1 MISSFPPYHINS
13 KGLLVKKAKMQ
24 IATKSEHGGGP
35 PSYVTDFSDSQLMLS
50 AKFTGH
56 SRPFRPQSTALAIL
70 ITHYSENSI

>member
-1 MISSFPPYHINS
+1 
-13 KGLLVKKAKMQ
+13 MQ